1 MTERDREALTAVV
14 AELTEGG
21 ARMDRLPHTQEEV
34 VWRLREEQ
42 GRPEDAD
49 RIAEIPPF
57 RLNGTDDG
65 LVRVWTGAGFA
76 HGENLTDF
84 GGDGETATRV

>member
-1 MTERDREALTAVV
+1 MTDGDRKALTEAV
-14 AELTEGG
+14 AELTERG
-21 ARMDRLPHTQEEV
+21 ARMGRLWQTQEEI
-34 VWRLREEQ
+34 VWWLREEQ

-49 RIAEIPPF
+49 RIAAIPAF
-57 RLNGTDDG
+57 RLTGTDDG

-84 GGDGETATRV
+84 GGVTE

>member
-1 MTERDREALTAVV
+1 MTDGDREALTEAV
-14 AELTEGG
+14 AKLTEGG
-21 ARMDRLPHTQEEV
+21 ARMDRLRHMQEDI
-34 VWRLREEQ
+34 VWWLREEQ

-49 RIAEIPPF
+49 RIAAIPPF
-57 RLNGTDDG
+57 RLTGTDDG

-84 GGDGETATRV
+84 RG